1 MYVKFGKYG
10 QEREVNATDE
20 ELKLFEVLQSICPD
34 LRLTRKS
41 DAYLTAVLGDW
52 DIARFKYTNRA
63 KWVSFPLVQ
72 AKSPKNYLESVEE
85 VSMYADSVRKS
96 VSVALKFSD

>member
-1 MYVKFGKYG
+1 MYVKFGNYG
-10 QEREVNATDE
+10 QEREINATED
-20 ELKLFEVLQSICPD
+20 ELKLFEILQSICPD

-41 DAYLTAVLGDW
+41 DSYVTAVFGDW
-52 DIARFKYTNRA
+52 DIARFKFTQRA

-72 AKSPKNYLESVEE
+72 PKSPKNYLESVEE
-85 VSMYADSVRKS
+85 VSMYADLVRES

>member
-1 MYVKFGKYG
+1 MLKFANYG
-10 QEREVNATDE
+10 QEREVNANED

-52 DIARFKYTNRA
+52 DVARFKYTKRA
-63 KWVSFPLVQ
+63 RWVSFPIVEV
-72 AKSPKNYLESVEE
+72 KSPKNYLESVEE
-85 VSMYADSVRKS
+85 VSMYADLVRKS

>member
-1 MYVKFGKYG
+1 MLKFANYG
-10 QEREVNATDE
+10 QEREVNANED

-72 AKSPKNYLESVEE
+72 PKSPKNYLEPVEE
-85 VSMYADSVRKS
+85 VSMYADLVRESVA
-96 VSVALKFSD
+96 VALKFSD